1 MERHV
6 HFHLHLVGPGP
17 TSGAVSNRA
26 WLNRLRQASGSSTL
40 VCSMGNR
47 TDAQLV
53 FRPDLDEA
61 LWAEFVAP
69 FFAGETRYAASITLH
84 GVKDAE
90 TLIPI
95 DSLERIAKSDHLTS
109 ILARTQSWSA
119 MVRRYSAGTTL
130 INVLGADQ
138 ESVAKAIAEFRAHA
152 PGEPD
157 SPSSVPF
164 DFWQVSNNAY
174 TTQRRIEAP
183 AWAEVRQNYPEP
195 VASEFERLMAAE
207 LSDDVGRIVLWHG
220 PPGTGKTSAIRAL
233 AREWRTRKRQF
244 QVILDPESIFARSS
258 LLMEVLLG
266 DEDSAERWRVL
277 VVEDADELL
286 RSDAKDRV
294 GQALSRLL
302 NVGDG
307 IVGQGIKTLVL
318 ITTNEPIR
326 KLHPALVPPAAV
338 LPRSSSGSSRV
349 PRPRSSWAQMLG
361 RTWRWPT

>member
-1 MERHV
+1 
-6 HFHLHLVGPGP
+6 
-17 TSGAVSNRA
+17 
-26 WLNRLRQASGSSTL
+26 
-40 VCSMGNR
+40 MGTR

-53 FRPDLDEA
+53 FKPSLDEA

-69 FFAGETRYAASITLH
+69 FFAGETPYAASVILH
-84 GVKDAE
+84 GVKHPE
-90 TLIPI
+90 SLIPI
-95 DSLERIAKSDHLTS
+95 GSLERVSKSDYLTS
-109 ILARTQSWSA
+109 ILARTPSWSA
-119 MVRRYSAGTTL
+119 IVRRYSAGMTHV
-130 INVLGADQ
+130 NVLGADQ
-138 ESVAKAIAEFRAHA
+138 ESVDKAVAEFKAQA
-152 PGEPD
+152 PGEPE

-174 TTQRRIEAP
+174 TTQRPIEAP
-183 AWAEVRQNYPEP
+183 AWSEVRQNYPKS
-195 VASEFERLMAAE
+195 VALEFERLMGAE
-207 LSDDVGRIVLWHG
+207 LNDDVGRIVLWHG

-233 AREWRTRKRQF
+233 AREWKTRKRRF
-244 QVILDPESIFARSS
+244 QVILDPDSIFARSS

-266 DEDSAERWRVL
+266 DEDSAEQWRVL

-326 KLHPALVPPAAV
+326 KLHPALVRPGRCLAEVEFRKFTRAEATELLGADAGGELALADLMARKRGDEVEAEKPASV
-338 LPRSSSGSSRV
+338 GLY
-349 PRPRSSWAQMLG
+349 L
-361 RTWRWPT
+361 